1 MVKELEIL
9 LKRLSEFSAL
19 TYTQVRGMV
28 YFGPLWSWNELDSN
42 GQSAQHD
49 LHCFYEKFVELA
61 TNLLKDRV
69 PLKLKSFEERTQI
82 LRSFIQQEESQWNG
96 IDELYSQARTALR
109 EQEEILHLLCPPAE
123 SDSSTTTSILVPDT
137 NALIG
142 CPLLERFQFDWP
154 QVEVILVPTVISE
167 LDNLKVQARSSEM
180 RDKVKKVI
188 TQIKE
193 MRRRGHL
200 TNGVK
205 VNSKMSLR
213 TIAVEP
219 SQGTALSWLDF
230 ENLDDRIVASVMEVT
245 RENLDQVV
253 ILVTADLNLQT
264 KAEFARIPY
273 LEPPDPT

>member
-1 MVKELEIL
+1 
-9 LKRLSEFSAL
+9 
-19 TYTQVRGMV
+19 
-28 YFGPLWSWNELDSN
+28 
-42 GQSAQHD
+42 
-49 LHCFYEKFVELA
+49 
-61 TNLLKDRV
+61 
-69 PLKLKSFEERTQI
+69 
-82 LRSFIQQEESQWNG
+82 
-96 IDELYSQARTALR
+96 
-109 EQEEILHLLCPPAE
+109 
-123 SDSSTTTSILVPDT
+123 
-137 NALIG
+137 
-142 CPLLERFQFDWP
+142 
-154 QVEVILVPTVISE
+154 VILVPTVISE